1 MLEVTSY
8 FMTEHEIE
16 ELEVL
21 KSSTSIFRE
30 RDEKETL
37 EAALFVAYNFHW
49 DNLADLGPRLDFC
62 ARVEKPANR

>member
-21 KSSTSIFRE
+21 KSSTSHFPG
-30 RDEKETL
+30 T
-37 EAALFVAYNFHW
+37 
-49 DNLADLGPRLDFC
+49 G
-62 ARVEKPANR
+62 